1 MKMLRVLIV
10 CLLLCL
16 TFCELVASA
25 TNTENVSA
33 QSTAPVQDEEGSFVQ
48 INDESDLK
56 ALGID
61 SPVEF
66 IDGEEDA
73 VELKNAK
80 NQIIKETASAPE
92 LSPSAISPD
101 VPAKDTK
108 AKVQHYGDCIEGDAA
123 DVFGTENNVNST
135 SEANITETTT
145 WHIWGSCR
153 IDYTINVYPGK
164 SLTIFIKKR
173 RVITDSYGGNEVA
186 RLSRGSNLAKNA
198 PMFRVYRG
206 AKLYIYGV
214 TEANLDTISSYNE
227 YYHLQI
233 TNGDNGND
241 AAESGAIIDFVNDT
255 SEAGYES
262 TGYATLVCKR
272 VTFRNSYK
280 SGTGAGIVINAPISK
295 FDLKWCGFRNLKA
308 THGAGIYVSNACTHR
323 IDDFIVKECRF
334 DVCKATDGYGGA
346 IAVAIGCDSDAGT
359 NNLIKITTMDLR
371 GTTFDE
377 CTATDNGGAIS
388 IRGRSNASTT
398 TPGQG
403 TQLGLKD
410 VSGSGLLL
418 DDCVFQYCKS
428 GSNGGAM
435 FTSARFTLIR
445 FNNATFTACE
455 SGAGGSAFYLG
466 EETVINSFTATG
478 ATFNGC
484 KGATNNTNYG
494 GAVRTVGFA
503 AVNATLTNCTFTNNT
518 SQDGAG
524 IYWNSGRVY
533 NGTTYIVSA
542 PSITIDG
549 CTFNGNTASRN
560 GGAIYN
566 EAKMTIKNT
575 KIYSNKAD
583 VGAGISI
590 RNYNNK
596 TGNLPDDLS
605 LVLDSTTSIYK
616 NTATSRGGGIS
627 FILRDS
633 VMEESASYNPG
644 ERINFK
650 LILNGAKIY
659 SNTAL
664 NGGDQTKASYGGG
677 ISFQALSGADTF
689 YDFEVQLKT
698 GSIYSNSA
706 KFGGG
711 ISAEAEDRALNI
723 VVEGGTIGG
732 NGTPNEAWAYGG
744 GVYLLNSDVT
754 LKMSNGDITY
764 NVAKLS
770 GGGVFADNGS
780 HVEYSGGN
788 LSYNSTQETN
798 GGAIYVKTGT
808 AKFTGGTISHNSAAN
823 NGGGVFVNGGKIEF
837 TGGEIS
843 NNTAKANGGGVYL
856 TASSAVFTG
865 GTISDNLA
873 EDRGGGVFADSSST
887 VEMSPVT
894 AADGTVTGYATV
906 TKNIANGSGGGVFV
920 AGSSKITISEGIVS
934 YNKALKNA
942 NSSGNGGGIAM
953 SSGTIVVNGGS
964 FYGNEALKG
973 SGGGI
978 MATGVNSS
986 VSVYGGTIGSVDD
999 ISLAN
1004 SASKGGGIQV
1014 QNGASLTVS
1023 DGCIG
1028 YNKALYVYDAN
1039 GVLDSATGVGGG
1051 IAVFSC
1057 NATITG
1063 GTVIGNQADNKGGGI
1078 YVYSANQTE
1087 SVTFSD
1093 GTIGV
1098 DADGNPAANIA
1109 NYGGGVYVNNA
1120 IFNMTKSGDVSGAIT
1135 NNVAIVDGGGL
1146 YVAFAPVTIAGNISD
1161 NMAANNGGGVYLE
1174 NAAIN
1179 FTGDI
1184 HSNKAG
1190 YSLVADGASP
1200 VEGKGN
1206 GGGIY
1211 VASDYQDDATVQEAV
1226 INGTI
1231 SNNYANL
1238 NGGGVYAK
1246 GGTVVT
1252 VNGGDI
1258 HSNEAT
1264 NGNGGGVYATEE
1276 NTFIEILGGNI
1287 GLEEKPN
1294 IALNGGGV
1302 YIDGAEFILDR
1313 TGNTE
1318 GSIGYNLAL
1327 ENGGGGYFYST
1338 TVDIKGNINDNTA
1351 YANGGG
1357 IYLTESTVTVEGDIS
1372 NNRSVSVQGLRA
1384 TVDSGGGAYLINS
1397 SVLNMGADGN
1407 ITGNT
1412 TDGNGGGIAAYAGS
1426 TVNLGGGVIT
1436 LNTANYGNGGGVY
1449 ADASTVEITGSNIV
1463 ENSAL
1468 NGGGIAANSNSTV
1481 NLGGG
1486 LIKQNTASNG
1496 FGGGVYANDSVVKI
1510 TGSDINAN
1518 SAKNGGGVC
1527 VTNGGNLVM
1536 LGGLLRYNTAIGTPE
1551 DTVTTAY
1558 HLDETLAG
1566 VGGGV
1571 YLSNGVEAE
1580 LSTYELTGTDN
1591 KFGIYGNLADF
1602 AADDVFANGV
1612 NTQLTLP
1619 RALTMTLKDTEFER
1633 ATGWFED
1640 YAKDDTEYANGLNGN
1655 PDIGGERY
1663 KTAERTVV
1671 AYVSEADA
1679 ADKATESTVYIN
1691 TANTYVCLT
1700 LGVAKAGYGEL
1711 TIMKSGISIDP
1722 DQLFVFTVSGYTT
1735 ESNRYVEYSV
1745 TVKGAGSVTIVD
1757 VPDGEYTVTE
1767 MTQWS
1772 WRYNLANIVVS
1783 NGSVD
1788 IESCSGT
1795 VEVGAAD
1802 ASPDIEFF
1810 NNLVKNSWLDGNS
1823 DVAKNVAG
1831 TANQNRALV
1840 AFYPMTAD
1848 LPRKEQLV

>member
-1 MKMLRVLIV
+1 MKILRVLTI

-16 TFCELVASA
+16 TLCELVAVA
-25 TNTENVSA
+25 ANTENIYA
-33 QSTAPVQDEEGSFVQ
+33 QNMALTQDEEGRIVE
-48 INDESDLK
+48 INDEDDLK

-66 IDGEEDA
+66 IDDEDG
-73 VELKNAK
+73 VDEKTTKQEIEKDLG
-80 NQIIKETASAPE
+80 SAPQ
-92 LSPSAISPD
+92 LSPTAISPD
-101 VPAKDTK
+101 VPEKETK
-108 AKVQHYGDCIEGDAA
+108 VVQHFGDVVTGQS
-123 DVFGTENNVNST
+123 FTVNTVNDT
-135 SEANITETTT
+135 SESNITENST
-145 WHIWGSCR
+145 WYIYGSCSV
-153 IDYTINVYPGK
+153 DYTINVYPGRT
-164 SLTIFIKKR
+164 LTIYIAKRAVIKG
-173 RVITDSYGGNEVA
+173 SYNDEPVA
-186 RLSRGSNLAKNA
+186 RIIRGSKLTGDA
-198 PMFRVYRG
+198 PLFRVYRG

-214 TEANLDTISSYNE
+214 TKENLDTINSYSE

-233 TNGDNGND
+233 TNSNKTGCG
-241 AAESGAIIDFVNDT
+241 SIVDFVNDT
-255 SEAGYES
+255 SEGGSSS
-262 TGYATLVCKR
+262 TDYATFVCKR
-272 VTFRNSYK
+272 VTFRNSPK
-280 SGTGAGIVINAPISK
+280 SGPGGGIVINAPIEK
-295 FDLKWCGFRNLKA
+295 FDLKWCGFRNLEGS
-308 THGAGIYVSNACTHR
+308 HGGGIYVSNACTQR
-323 IDDFIVKECRF
+323 IDNFIVKECRF
-334 DVCKATDGYGGA
+334 DVCKATNGYGGA

-418 DDCVFQYCKS
+418 DDCVFQYCEA
-428 GSNGGAM
+428 GSNGGAV
-435 FTSARFTLIR
+435 FTSARYTLIR
-445 FNNATFTACE
+445 FNNATFTSCE
-455 SGAGGSAFYLG
+455 SGGGGSAFYLG

-494 GAVRTVGFA
+494 GTIRTVGFA
-503 AVNATLTNCTFTNNT
+503 AVNATLTNCTFSNNT
-518 SQDGAG
+518 SEDGAG
-524 IYWNSGRVY
+524 VYWNSGRVY

-549 CTFNGNTASRN
+549 CTFNGNTASKN

-575 KIYSNKAD
+575 KIYSNKAN

-605 LVLDSTTSIYK
+605 LVLDSTTSVYN

-633 VMEESASYNPG
+633 AMEESASYKPG

-659 SNTAL
+659 GNTAL
-664 NGGDQTKASYGGG
+664 NGGDTTKDSYGGG

-689 YDFEVQLKT
+689 YDFEVQLNS

-706 KFGGG
+706 RFGGG

-723 VVEGGTIGG
+723 VVKGGTIGG
-732 NGTPNEAWAYGG
+732 SGTPNEAWGHGG
-744 GVYLLNSDVT
+744 GVYLLNSNVT

-764 NVAKLS
+764 NIANIS
-770 GGGVFADNGS
+770 GGGVFAGNGS

-788 LSYNSTQETN
+788 LSNNSTKTTN
-798 GGAIYVKTGT
+798 GGAIFVQKGT
-808 AKFTGGTISHNSAAN
+808 AKFTGGTISNNSAAH
-823 NGGGVFVNGGKIEF
+823 NGGGVLVDAGVVEF

-843 NNTAKANGGGVYL
+843 NNTAKTNGGGVYITGGSAKFTGGVVKGNTAAGTSDKDSKGQGGGL
-856 TASSAVFTG
+856 YVMGGCTVNFSGGEISGNNATVYGGGIFITASSAVFTG
-865 GTISDNLA
+865 GSISNNNA
-873 EDRGGGVFADSSST
+873 QNGGGLYVQSACT
-887 VEMSPVT
+887 IEMSPIT
-894 AADGTVTGYATV
+894 ASDGTVTSYATV
-906 TKNIANGSGGGVFV
+906 SGNTAVASGGGFYVHG
-920 AGSSKITISEGIVS
+920 GSTINISDGIVS
-934 YNKALKNA
+934 DNTAQ
-942 NSSGNGGGIAM
+942 SGNGGGIAAAN
-953 SSGTIVVNGGS
+953 GIITVTGGS
-964 FYGNEALKG
+964 FYGNDAFKG
-973 SGGGI
+973 NGGGI
-978 MATGVNSS
+978 MVQGSSSS
-986 VSVYGGTIGSVDD
+986 VTLIGGTVGSATD
-999 ISLAN
+999 IALAN
-1004 SASKGGGIQV
+1004 TAARGGGIDV
-1014 QNGASLTVS
+1014 QNHATLTVS

-1028 YNKALYVYDAN
+1028 YNKALYIYDAN
-1039 GVLDSATGVGGG
+1039 NALISDSGVGGG
-1051 IAVFSC
+1051 IAIFNC
-1057 NATITG
+1057 DATITG
-1063 GTVIGNQADNKGGGI
+1063 GIIIGNQADNKGGGI
-1078 YVYSANQTE
+1078 YVYSDNQTE
-1087 SVTFSD
+1087 TVTFSD

-1135 NNVAIVDGGGL
+1135 NNVAVVDGGGL
-1146 YVAFAPVTIAGNISD
+1146 YVASAPITIAGDISD
-1161 NMAANNGGGVYLE
+1161 NIAARNGGGVYLE
-1174 NAAIN
+1174 NAAIS

-1184 HSNKAG
+1184 HGNKAG
-1190 YSLVADGASP
+1190 YALMAEGAVP
-1200 VEGKGN
+1200 VEGQGN

-1211 VASDYQDDATVQEAV
+1211 VSSDYTDDTTVQEAV
-1226 INGTI
+1226 INGTV
-1231 SNNYANL
+1231 SDNYANA

-1258 HSNEAT
+1258 HSNNAS
-1264 NGNGGGVYATEE
+1264 NGNGGGVYATEA
-1276 NTFIEILGGNI
+1276 NTFVEVLGGNI

-1294 IALNGGGV
+1294 IAANGGGV
-1302 YIDGAEFILDR
+1302 YIDGAGFILDK
-1313 TGNTE
+1313 TASSE
-1318 GSIGYNLAL
+1318 GSISYNLSLAD
-1327 ENGGGGYFYST
+1327 GGGGYFYNA
-1338 TVDIKGNINDNTA
+1338 TVEIKGNISDNTA
-1351 YANGGG
+1351 QGNGGG
-1357 IYLTESTVTVEGDIS
+1357 IYLNEATVTVEGDIS
-1372 NNRSVSVQGLRA
+1372 NNRSVAVQELKA
-1384 TVDSGGGAYLINS
+1384 TVGNGGGACLVNG

-1412 TDGNGGGIAAYAGS
+1412 TDGNGGGIAAYSDS

-1436 LNTANYGNGGGVY
+1436 
-1449 ADASTVEITGSNIV
+1449 
-1463 ENSAL
+1463 
-1468 NGGGIAANSNSTV
+1468 
-1481 NLGGG
+1481 
-1486 LIKQNTASNG
+1486 QNTADYG
-1496 FGGGVYANDSVVKI
+1496 FGGGVYANDSVVNI

-1536 LGGLLRYNTAIGTPE
+1536 LGGLLRYNTALGMPE

-1640 YAKDDTEYANGLNGN
+1640 YAKDDTMYESGLSGS
-1655 PDIGGERY
+1655 PAVGGERY
-1663 KTAERTVV
+1663 KTAERTVI
-1671 AYVSEADA
+1671 AYVNEADA
-1679 ADKATESTVYIN
+1679 ADKATEKTVYIN

-1711 TIMKSGISIDP
+1711 TILKSGSGIDP
-1722 DQLFVFTVSGYTT
+1722 EQLFVFTVTGITAET
-1735 ESNRYVEYSV
+1735 RQHIEFSV
-1745 TVKGAGSVTIVD
+1745 TIKGAGSVTILD
-1757 VPDGEYTVTE
+1757 VPDGDYTVTE
-1767 MTQWS
+1767 DTEWA
-1772 WRYNLANIVVS
+1772 WRYTLERITVS

-1788 IESCSGT
+1788 ITNRSGT
-1795 VEVGAAD
+1795 VTVGASN
-1802 ASPDIEFF
+1802 ASPDVEFF
-1810 NNLVKNSWLDGNS
+1810 NNLVKDKWLDGNS
-1823 DVAKNVAG
+1823 NVAKNVAG
-1831 TANQNRALV
+1831 VPLKDDIVNV
-1840 AFYPMTAD
+1840 AHYPITVD
-1848 LPRKEQLV
+1848 LPKKEELV

>member
-61 SPVEF
+61 SSVEF

-108 AKVQHYGDCIEGDAA
+108 AKVKHFGDCIDA
-123 DVFGTENNVNST
+123 DLGFGTENNVNST
-135 SEANITETTT
+135 AEANITEDRT
-145 WHIWGSCR
+145 WYIWGSCR
-153 IDYTINVYPGK
+153 VDYTVNVYPGRT
-164 SLTIFIKKR
+164 LTIYIKKR
-173 RVITDSYGGNEVA
+173 KVISGSYGDNAVA
-186 RLSRGSNLAKNA
+186 RIARGSALTGNVPL
-198 PMFRVYRG
+198 FRVYRG
-206 AKLYIYGV
+206 AKLYIYGHG
-214 TEANLDTISSYNE
+214 DTTTVSSYSE
-227 YYHLQI
+227 YNHLQI
-233 TNGDNGND
+233 TNSDQ
-241 AAESGAIIDFVNDT
+241 SGCGSIVDFVNDT
-255 SEAGYES
+255 SEGGSSS
-262 TGYATLVCKR
+262 TGYATFVCER
-272 VTFRNSYK
+272 VTFRNSHK
-280 SGTGAGIVINAPISK
+280 SGRGGAIVVNAPISE
-295 FDLKWCGFRNLKA
+295 FDLKWCGFRNLDA
-308 THGAGIYVSNACTHR
+308 SYGAGIHVSDASTAR
-323 IDDFIVKECRF
+323 IANFVVKECKF
-334 DVCKATDGYGGA
+334 VDCNATESGGA
-346 IAVAIGCDSDAGT
+346 IHIADGIADGDVTTDD
-359 NNLIKITTMDLR
+359 LIKFTRIDLT
-371 GTTFDE
+371 GTEFDD
-377 CTATDNGGAIS
+377 CTAKNNGGAFMIA
-388 IRGRSNASTT
+388 GASSDAN
-398 TPGQG
+398 GYG
-403 TQLGLKD
+403 TVVGAKND
-410 VSGSGLLL
+410 ANSGLYM
-418 DDCVFQYCKS
+418 DSCTFTDCVAT
-428 GSNGGAM
+428 GGNGGAV
-435 FTSARFTLIR
+435 TLTARITNFQV
-445 FNNATFTACE
+445 NNATFTRCK
-455 SGAGGSAFYLG
+455 AGGGGAAIYLG
-466 EETVINSFTATG
+466 EECVVGNLVANTT
-478 ATFNGC
+478 TFNNCQGC
-484 KGATNNTNYG
+484 TANTNYG
-494 GAVRTVGFA
+494 GTLRTVGTA
-503 AVNATLTNCTFTNNT
+503 SVKATLTNCTFSGNT
-518 SQDGAG
+518 SRDGAG
-524 IYWNSGRVY
+524 VYWNSGRPY
-533 NGTTYIVSA
+533 NGTTYIVA
-542 PSITIDG
+542 EPSITING
-549 CTFNGNTASRN
+549 CTFNGNTATGN
-560 GGAIYN
+560 GGGIYN
-566 EAKMTIKNT
+566 ESKMIIKNT
-575 KIYSNKAD
+575 KIYSNNAKD
-583 VGAGISI
+583 GAGISM
-590 RNYNNK
+590 RNYNNLN
-596 TGNLPDDLS
+596 GYLPDSLS
-605 LVLDSTTSIYK
+605 LELDSTTSVYS
-616 NTATSRGGGIS
+616 NTASESGGGIS

-633 VMEESASYNPG
+633 SMENSTSAPAAGS
-644 ERINFK
+644 K
-650 LILNGAKIY
+650 LPYKLVLKGAQIY
-659 SNTAL
+659 SNTATI
-664 NGGDQTKASYGGG
+664 NGGG
-677 ISFQALSGADTF
+677 IAFETTASADTF
-689 YDFEVQLKT
+689 FDYDIELVS

-706 KFGGG
+706 QYGGG
-711 ISAEAEDRALNI
+711 IYAVAIDRPLNI
-723 VVEGGTIGG
+723 VIQGGVVGG
-732 NGTPNEAWAYGG
+732 SGTPNTATSHGG
-744 GVYLLNSDVT
+744 GIYLKNSYVT

-764 NVAKLS
+764 NSANLS
-770 GGGVFADNGS
+770 GGGVFAATGS
-780 HVEYSGGN
+780 IVEYSGGSISN
-788 LSYNSTQETN
+788 NKAVNNNGGGIYIQEGTATFTGGTVSNNTATN
-798 GGAIYVKTGT
+798 GGGIMVSAGKVT
-808 AKFTGGTISHNSAAN
+808 FTGGTIS
-823 NGGGVFVNGGKIEF
+823 
-837 TGGEIS
+837 
-843 NNTAKANGGGVYL
+843 NNTATNGGGVYVNAGSTINFNPAKD
-856 TASSAVFTG
+856 TAG
-865 GTISDNLA
+865 N
-873 EDRGGGVFADSSST
+873 
-887 VEMSPVT
+887 VT
-894 AADGTVTGYATV
+894 SYATV
-906 TKNIANGSGGGVFV
+906 NNNTANASGGGVYV
-920 AGSSKITISEGIVS
+920 HGASTVNMTDGIVS
-934 YNKALKNA
+934 SNKAI
-942 NSSGNGGGIAM
+942 SGNGGGIATADGIINI
-953 SSGTIVVNGGS
+953 SGGS
-964 FYGNEALKG
+964 FYKNEALKG
-973 SGGGI
+973 NGGGV
-978 MATGVNSS
+978 MVQGSATKLSIV
-986 VSVYGGTIGSVDD
+986 GGTIGSTTD
-999 ISLAN
+999 INLAN
-1004 SASKGGGIQV
+1004 KAGRGGGIDV
-1014 QNGASLTVS
+1014 QNHATLTLS

-1028 YNKALYVYDAN
+1028 YNKALSFYDAN
-1039 GVLDSATGVGGG
+1039 NVLVSDSGVGGG
-1051 IAVFSC
+1051 IAVFNC
-1057 NATITG
+1057 DATITG
-1063 GTVIGNQADNKGGGI
+1063 GIVIGNQADNRGGGI
-1078 YVYSANQTE
+1078 YLYSANQTE
-1087 SVTFSD
+1087 TLTFSD

-1098 DADGNPAANIA
+1098 DADGNPASNIA
-1109 NYGGGVYVNNA
+1109 NYGGGVYVYNA
-1120 IFNMTKSGDVSGAIT
+1120 NFNMTKAANVSGAIT

-1146 YVAFAPVTIAGNISD
+1146 YVAVAPVTIAGDISNNI
-1161 NMAANNGGGVYLE
+1161 AANNGGGVYLE
-1174 NAAIN
+1174 NASIN
-1179 FTGDI
+1179 FTGNI
-1184 HSNKAG
+1184 FANKAG
-1190 YSLVADGASP
+1190 YALVAGGESP
-1200 VEGKGN
+1200 VEGQGN

-1211 VASDYQDDATVQEAV
+1211 VASDYTDDTTVKEAA

-1231 SNNYANL
+1231 SENLANL

-1252 VNGGDI
+1252 ISGGDI

-1338 TVDIKGNINDNTA
+1338 TVEIKGNINDNTA

-1496 FGGGVYANDSVVKI
+1496 FGGGVYANDSAVEI

-1518 SAKNGGGVC
+1518 SAKNGVGVC

-1536 LGGLLRYNTAIGTPE
+1536 LGGLLRYNTAIGTHE

-1640 YAKDDTEYANGLNGN
+1640 YAKDDTEYENGLNGN

-1831 TANQNRALV
+1831 TANQNRTLV